1 MVETKPP
8 RRRFGWRISP
18 LNIPKRFI
26 PDEKGATTLEE
37 ELKLN
42 EEDLLQIKTDEIA
55 HELLEATS
63 TSLFS
68 GQIAIA
74 CQKKPFKDG
83 CLRLAE
89 LTLDTNPNI
98 PFQLSSLVTNLVVKR
113 MFEQGEALT
122 PKLVDECQTKIMVDI
137 SRRH

>member
-1 MVETKPP
+1 MNPDK
-8 RRRFGWRISP
+8 RKFGIRIRP
-18 LNIPKRFI
+18 LNIPRRFI
-26 PDEKGATTLEE
+26 PDEKGARTLEE

-68 GQIAIA
+68 GQIAIT

-89 LTLDTNPNI
+89 LTLDTNPNT
-98 PFQLSSLVTNLVVKR
+98 PFQLSSLVTSLVRDR

>member
-1 MVETKPP
+1 MVETKPS

-18 LNIPKRFI
+18 LNIPRHFI
-26 PDEKGATTLEE
+26 PDEKEARTLEK

-55 HELLEATS
+55 HELLKATS

-89 LTLDTNPNI
+89 LTLDTNPNT
-98 PFQLSSLVTNLVVKR
+98 PLQLSSLVTNFVVDR
-113 MFEQGEALT
+113 MFDYGEALT
-122 PKLVDECQTKIMVDI
+122 PELVNECQTKIMADI